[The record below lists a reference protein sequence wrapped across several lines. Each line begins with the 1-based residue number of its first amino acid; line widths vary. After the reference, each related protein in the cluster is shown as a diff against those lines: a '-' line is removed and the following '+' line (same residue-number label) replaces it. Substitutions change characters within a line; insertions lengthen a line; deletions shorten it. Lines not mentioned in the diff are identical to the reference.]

1 MKRRAFT
8 LVELLVVIAIIGILI
23 ALLLPAVQAAREA
36 ARVLQCKNHLKQLGI
51 AALNHEDAHKHLP
64 TAGWRYYWMGDP
76 DSGFGREQPGGVFYN
91 LLPYLELADLHDVG
105 AGESP
110 DQKKLDSR
118 PLIETPVSVLH
129 CPSRRKAAAY
139 PSQSAAVG
147 AAWPLCNGIDHG
159 VGNRTDYAANGG
171 TVRGNPWDPGCI
183 DLDTVHLST
192 FSWPDVSNCDGAVCP
207 VSVVRFADIPDG
219 LTNTILL
226 AEKYLR
232 PEDYLTG
239 KDPADNNSAFT
250 GSDRDLMRWSYATDL
265 GVPGPMQDTPGYSQ
279 TYIFGSP
286 HAGGWNA
293 VMCDGSVH
301 TVAYEMDRAVHGY
314 LCNRKDGAAFSKGE
328 LAP

>member
-159 VGNRTDYAANGG
+159 RRQPHRLRRERGERSGGILGIPGASILTPCIFRPFRGRTSPIA
-171 TVRGNPWDPGCI
+171 T
-183 DLDTVHLST
+183 
-192 FSWPDVSNCDGAVCP
+192 GAVCP

-239 KDPADNNSAFT
+239 KRP
-250 GSDRDLMRWSYATDL
+250 GRQQQCIY
-265 GVPGPMQDTPGYSQ
+265 GIGPGP
-279 TYIFGSP
+279 
-286 HAGGWNA
+286 HA
-293 VMCDGSVH
+293 VVVRDGSRRPRSDAGYAGVFANVH
-301 TVAYEMDRAVHGY
+301 LRIPTCGRVERRDVRRIGAYGG
-314 LCNRKDGAAFSKGE
+314 L
-328 LAP
+328 